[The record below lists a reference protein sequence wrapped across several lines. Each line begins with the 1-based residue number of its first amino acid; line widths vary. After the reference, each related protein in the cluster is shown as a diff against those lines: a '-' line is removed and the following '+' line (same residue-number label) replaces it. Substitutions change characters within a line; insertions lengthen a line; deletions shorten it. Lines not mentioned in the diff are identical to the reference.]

1 MGYIYQLRNTLNDMI
16 YIGQTINI
24 KRRMKEYKNKIKYL
38 KKSLKEYLS
47 VYYLFFK
54 ESDFVKE
61 SVETNM

>member
-1 MGYIYQLRNTLNDMI
+1 MGYIYQLKNTLNDMI

-24 KRRMKEYKNKIKYL
+24 KRFIEKKQKQNKIS
-38 KKSLKEYLS
+38 KKSLKEYLL

>member
-38 KKSLKEYLS
+38 KNHLKNIFQFITYSLKNQILLKK
-47 VYYLFFK
+47 V
-54 ESDFVKE
+54 
-61 SVETNM
+61 